1 MLLRMVCRRGAAAAQ
16 SASMRAFLAFVVA
29 LLVLAEAKT
38 NTSAPSIVPVTTT
51 PAPTTETPVPT
62 TTAAPTTTPVPTTTA
77 PPTTTPAPTTTVLP
91 TTTPPPTPPPTTATP
106 EPTTEEPT
114 PAPTTRGMT
123 RPAPTTAVAVAS
135 DDNDTM
141 TYALIGGGCGL
152 VMVLAVGISYTLAKS
167 RQRVS
172 DYEFD
177 KKSGLSPL
185 DTFRSGHNVVT
196 LSGRLT
202 AQYDMTPFGNP
213 AFDVVEPP
221 PPMYSMQHYE
231 YPSSVAAPNE
241 ASFSA
246 ESGYSH
252 IPSFQTDSDI
262 FDSQYSLHSAN
273 SDVAYST
280 DSFSDTSSDY
290 GGRYS
295 QSCEI

>member
-1 MLLRMVCRRGAAAAQ
+1 
-16 SASMRAFLAFVVA
+16 MRAFLAFVVV

-77 PPTTTPAPTTTVLP
+77 PPSTTTPASTTTAPPTTT
-91 TTTPPPTPPPTTATP
+91 PTPPPTTLTP

-114 PAPTTRGMT
+114 PAPTTRGTT
-123 RPAPTTAVAVAS
+123 RPAPTTAVAAAS
-135 DDNDTM
+135 DDSDTM

-152 VMVLAVGISYTLAKS
+152 VMVLAIGISYTLAKS

-172 DYEFD
+172 DYAFD
-177 KKSGLSPL
+177 KRLSPL

-221 PPMYSMQHYE
+221 PPPPMYSMQHYE
-231 YPSSVAAPNE
+231 YPSAAQE

-246 ESGYSH
+246 DSGYSH

-262 FDSQYSLHSAN
+262 FDSHYSLHSAT